1 VVFVENSWV
10 PGEMDQAVDRCH
22 RIGQENKVIA
32 QVLVVKDSIDHVI
45 MRSMFFKKRKIK
57 EVLE

>member
-1 VVFVENSWV
+1 
-10 PGEMDQAVDRCH
+10 
-22 RIGQENKVIA
+22 
-32 QVLVVKDSIDHVI
+32 LVVKDSIDHVI